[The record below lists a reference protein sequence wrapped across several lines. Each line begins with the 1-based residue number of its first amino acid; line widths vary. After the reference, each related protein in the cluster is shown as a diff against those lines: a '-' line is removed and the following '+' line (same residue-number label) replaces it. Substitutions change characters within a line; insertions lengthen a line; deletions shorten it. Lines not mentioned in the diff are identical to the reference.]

1 MEEKGLGN
9 GGEGVGLICRR
20 RWRCAGA
27 GWGTAARGEVGE
39 EAPPVAGMTT
49 RAHGRARKGRR
60 GQRGGAAGGGDD
72 YQSARPGTQGPARTE
87 VEVQNGQGGGN
98 HVACELSAN
107 SSRRGGRPRER
118 QRLGEEAWWAME
130 AVTGGR
136 QR

>member
-1 MEEKGLGN
+1 MQGRGMEEKGLGN

-60 GQRGGAAGGGDD
+60 GR
-72 YQSARPGTQGPARTE
+72 
-87 VEVQNGQGGGN
+87 
-98 HVACELSAN
+98 
-107 SSRRGGRPRER
+107 
-118 QRLGEEAWWAME
+118 
-130 AVTGGR
+130 
-136 QR
+136 